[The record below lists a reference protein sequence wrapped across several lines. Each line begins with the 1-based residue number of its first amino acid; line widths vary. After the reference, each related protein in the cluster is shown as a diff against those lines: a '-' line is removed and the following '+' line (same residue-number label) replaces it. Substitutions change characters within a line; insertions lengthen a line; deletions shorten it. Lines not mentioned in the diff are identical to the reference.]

1 MISISQQARY
11 LMTRLGLTLKKLGEG
26 GLEKK
31 TTRLI
36 VAFLPAK
43 FNELPTT
50 VVHTPLK
57 HRGQRKIGGV

>member
-11 LMTRLGLTLKKLGEG
+11 LMTRLGLTLTKLWEG
-26 GLEKK
+26 GLEKQ

-36 VAFLPAK
+36 VHVAAM